1 MRLIKISGMLALLII
16 ISISCKTKK
25 GSSDNGTTDTQDKVV
40 TDIQISEALM
50 LPKKIDPVTINSLH
64 MEEGSDVIEI
74 DVSYGGCKLHD
85 FVLYGNHSYQKSLP
99 PKIGL
104 ALIHDAHGDK
114 CKKQTTEKLYFNI
127 KDIRV
132 PDHKEDYIVV
142 VYVNQS
148 VGKSV
153 DYKY

>member
-1 MRLIKISGMLALLII
+1 MRLIKISGLLVLFLMVATA
-16 ISISCKTKK
+16 CKTKK
-25 GSSDNGTTDTQDKVV
+25 DTADDSKGDTKDQVV
-40 TDIQISEALM
+40 NDIQMTDAFM
-50 LPKKIDPVTINSLH
+50 LPKAIDPVTINGLSIDGDIL
-64 MEEGSDVIEI
+64 EI

-85 FVLYGNHSYQKSLP
+85 FVLYGNRFYQKSLP

-127 KDIRV
+127 KDIRY
-132 PDHKEDYIVV
+132 PGKEKDYVIV
-142 VYVNQS
+142 VYVNQNS
-148 VGKSV
+148 GKSV